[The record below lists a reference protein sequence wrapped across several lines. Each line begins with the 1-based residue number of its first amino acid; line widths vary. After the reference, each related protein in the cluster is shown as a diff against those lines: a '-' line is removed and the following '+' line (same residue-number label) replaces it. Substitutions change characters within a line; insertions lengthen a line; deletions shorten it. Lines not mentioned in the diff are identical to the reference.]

1 MKKILFYLPFIKL
14 GGIEQVSIE
23 YLKALLEKG
32 CQIDLIIDFDM
43 GRDGNTFECAIP
55 KEINYKYI
63 KSKKISSCIYFFRT
77 LGKKNKLFN
86 FPLYAL
92 MLFFDFYYYHT
103 KVKKIVKDGKYD
115 YTISFYQFL
124 PAYFTNI
131 KSSKHII
138 WLHGSVE
145 HFFGGIKNLFK
156 KNYEKKLN
164 KYDYIITIADE
175 MKEQLEIF
183 YPNLSKDKIKRIYN
197 PFNFEEIYKKM
208 DDVNSVNNKE
218 KELMKYD
225 FICTVG
231 RLDEEQKDFITLI
244 NTFEFLYKNNMIK
257 EKLYIIGDGPNKNDL
272 VDIVKQKNLE
282 QNILFLGKKL
292 NPYIWMRKAKIFILS
307 SKFEGL
313 PTVLIEAMTCETFV
327 ISSSCKTGPKEIL
340 CDGKYGDLFEVS
352 NVQELVNKIEYALNN
367 NEYRLNK
374 TIKAKERIK
383 EFDKELCM
391 KALMGLLLCSSSKT
405 RSY

>member
-1 MKKILFYLPFIKL
+1 MKKILFYLPFIKV
-14 GGIEQVSIE
+14 GGIEKVSIE

-32 CQIDLIIDFDM
+32 YQIDLIIDFDM
-43 GRDGNTFECAIP
+43 GTDGNTFEYAIP

-63 KSKKISSCIYFFRT
+63 KSQNISSLIYYFRT

-92 MLFFDFYYYHT
+92 MILFDFYYFHT
-103 KVKKIVKDGKYD
+103 KVKKIVQDGKYD

-124 PAYFTNI
+124 PAYLTNI
-131 KSSKHII
+131 KSAKHII

-145 HFFGGIKNLFK
+145 HFFGGIKNIFK

-164 KYDYIITIADE
+164 KYDYVITIADE

-197 PFNFEEIYKKM
+197 PFDFEEIYKKI
-208 DDVNSVNNKE
+208 DDVNTLNNEE
-218 KELMKYD
+218 KELMNDD

-231 RLDEEQKDFITLI
+231 RLDEGQKDFITII
-244 NTFEFLYKNNMIK
+244 NAYEFLYKNNQIR
-257 EKLYIIGDGPNKNDL
+257 EKLYIIGDGPNKKDL
-272 VDIVKQKNLE
+272 VDIVRAKKLE
-282 QNILFLGKKL
+282 QNVLFLGKKI
-292 NPYIWMRKAKIFILS
+292 NPYIWMRKSKVFILS

-313 PTVLIEAMTCETFV
+313 PTVLVEAMACDTFI

-340 CDGKYGDLFEVS
+340 RDEECGDLFEVG
-352 NVQELVNKIEYALNN
+352 NYKELANKIKYALND

-383 EFDKELCM
+383 EFDKKISIHELI
-391 KALMGLLLCSSSKT
+391 KLLG
-405 RSY
+405 

>member
-1 MKKILFYLPFIKL
+1 MKKILFYTPFITI
-14 GGIEQVSIE
+14 GGGVQKVTAD
-23 YLKALLEKG
+23 YVNLLTERG
-32 CQIDLIIDFDM
+32 YEVDLIVDFNM
-43 GRDGNTFECAIP
+43 GEEVEIYKLP
-55 KEINYKYI
+55 KNIQFQYI
-63 KSKKISSCIYFFRT
+63 KSEKVSNLIYFFRT

-92 MLFFDFYYYHT
+92 MIIFDFYYFHT
-103 KVKKIVKDGKYD
+103 KVKNIVRDGKYD

-124 PAYFTNI
+124 PAYLTNI

-156 KNYEKKLN
+156 KSYEKKLN
-164 KYDYIITIADE
+164 KYDYIVTIADE
-175 MKEQLEIF
+175 MKEQLEVF

-197 PFNFEEIYKKM
+197 PFNFEEIYKKI
-208 DDVNSVNNKE
+208 DDVNFLNDEE
-218 KELMKYD
+218 KELINDD

-231 RLDEEQKDFITLI
+231 RLDEGQKDFITLI
-244 NTFEFLYKNNMIK
+244 NAYEFLYKNNSIK

-272 VDIVKQKNLE
+272 VNIVKQKNLE

-307 SKFEGL
+307 SKFEGFGL
-313 PTVLIEAMTCETFV
+313 VLVEAMTCEAFV

-340 CDGKYGDLFEVS
+340 CDGECGDLFEVG
-352 NVQELVNKIEYALNN
+352 NIQALANKIEYALND

-383 EFDKELCM
+383 EFDKEVVL
-391 KALMGLLLCSSSKT
+391 KEIQILLEVK
-405 RSY
+405 

>member
-1 MKKILFYLPFIKL
+1 MKRILFYTPFITI
-14 GGIEQVSIE
+14 GGGVQKVTAD
-23 YLKALLEKG
+23 YVNLLTERG
-32 CQIDLIIDFDM
+32 YEVDLIVDFNM
-43 GRDGNTFECAIP
+43 GEEVEIYKLP
-55 KEINYKYI
+55 KNIQFQYI
-63 KSKKISSCIYFFRT
+63 KSEKVSNLIYFFRT

-92 MLFFDFYYYHT
+92 MILFDFYYFHT
-103 KVKKIVKDGKYD
+103 KVKKIVRDGKYD

-124 PAYFTNI
+124 PAYLTNI

-145 HFFGGIKNLFK
+145 HFFGGIKNIFK

-164 KYDYIITIADE
+164 KYDYVVTIADE

-197 PFNFEEIYKKM
+197 PFDFEEIYKKI
-208 DDVNSVNNKE
+208 DDVNFLNDEE
-218 KELMKYD
+218 KELINDD

-231 RLDEEQKDFITLI
+231 RLDEGQKDFMTLI
-244 NTFEFLYKNNMIK
+244 NAYEFLYKNNKIK
-257 EKLYIIGDGPNKNDL
+257 EKLYIIGDGPSKNDL
-272 VDIVKQKNLE
+272 INVVKQKNLE

-307 SKFEGL
+307 SKFEGFGL
-313 PTVLIEAMTCETFV
+313 VLVEAMACETFV

-340 CDGKYGDLFEVS
+340 CSGECGDLFEVGH
-352 NVQELVNKIEYALNN
+352 VQELANKIEYALND

-374 TIKAKERIK
+374 IIKAKERIK
-383 EFDKELCM
+383 EFDKEVVL
-391 KALMGLLLCSSSKT
+391 KEIQILLEVK
-405 RSY
+405 

>member
-1 MKKILFYLPFIKL
+1 MKKILFYLPFIKV
-14 GGIEQVSIE
+14 GGIEKVSIE

-32 CQIDLIIDFDM
+32 YQIDLIIDFDM
-43 GRDGNTFECAIP
+43 GTDGNTFEYAIP

-63 KSKKISSCIYFFRT
+63 KSQNISSLIYYFRT

-92 MLFFDFYYYHT
+92 MILFDFYYFHT
-103 KVKKIVKDGKYD
+103 KVKKIVQDGKYD

-124 PAYFTNI
+124 PAYLTNI
-131 KSSKHII
+131 KSAKHII

-145 HFFGGIKNLFK
+145 HFFGGIKNIFK

-164 KYDYIITIADE
+164 KYDYVITIADE

-197 PFNFEEIYKKM
+197 PFDFEEIYKKI
-208 DDVNSVNNKE
+208 DDVNTLNNEE
-218 KELMKYD
+218 KELMNDD

-231 RLDEEQKDFITLI
+231 RLDEGQKDFITLI
-244 NTFEFLYKNNMIK
+244 NAYEFLYKNNSIK
-257 EKLYIIGDGPNKNDL
+257 EKLYIIGDGLNKNDL
-272 VDIVKQKNLE
+272 VNIVKQKNLE

-292 NPYIWMRKAKIFILS
+292 NPYIWMKEAKVFILS

-313 PTVLIEAMTCETFV
+313 PTVLVEAMACDTFI

-340 CDGKYGDLFEVS
+340 RDGECGDLFEVG
-352 NVQELVNKIEYALNN
+352 NIQALANKIEYALND

-374 TIKAKERIK
+374 IIKAKERIK
-383 EFDKELCM
+383 EFDKKISIHELI
-391 KALMGLLLCSSSKT
+391 KLLG
-405 RSY
+405 

>member
-1 MKKILFYLPFIKL
+1 MKRILFYTPFITI
-14 GGIEQVSIE
+14 GGGVQKVTAD
-23 YLKALLEKG
+23 YVNLLTERG
-32 CQIDLIIDFDM
+32 YEVDLIVDFNM
-43 GRDGNTFECAIP
+43 GEEVEIYKLP
-55 KEINYKYI
+55 KNIQFQYI
-63 KSKKISSCIYFFRT
+63 KSEKVSNLIYFFRT

-92 MLFFDFYYYHT
+92 MIIFDFYYFHT
-103 KVKKIVKDGKYD
+103 KVKNIVRDGKYD

-124 PAYFTNI
+124 PAYLTNI

-156 KNYEKKLN
+156 KSYEKKLN
-164 KYDYIITIADE
+164 KYDYIVTIADE
-175 MKEQLEIF
+175 MKEQLEVF

-197 PFNFEEIYKKM
+197 PFNFEEIYKKI
-208 DDVNSVNNKE
+208 DDVNFLNDEE
-218 KELMKYD
+218 KELINDD

-231 RLDEEQKDFITLI
+231 RLDEGQKDFMTLI
-244 NTFEFLYKNNMIK
+244 NAYEFLYKNNKIK
-257 EKLYIIGDGPNKNDL
+257 EKLYIIGDGPSKNDL
-272 VDIVKQKNLE
+272 INVVKQKNLE

-307 SKFEGL
+307 SKFEGFGL
-313 PTVLIEAMTCETFV
+313 VLVEAMACETFV

-340 CDGKYGDLFEVS
+340 CDGECGDLFEVG
-352 NVQELVNKIEYALNN
+352 NIQALANKIEYALND

-383 EFDKELCM
+383 EFDREVVLKEIQI
-391 KALMGLLLCSSSKT
+391 LLEVK
-405 RSY
+405 

>member
-1 MKKILFYLPFIKL
+1 MKKILFYLPFIKI
-14 GGIEQVSIE
+14 GGIEKVSIE
-23 YLKALLEKG
+23 YLKALSVKG
-32 CQIDLIIDFDM
+32 YQIDLIIDFDM
-43 GRDGNTFECAIP
+43 GIDGNTFEYAIP

-63 KSKKISSCIYFFRT
+63 KSQKISSLIYYFRT

-86 FPLYAL
+86 FLLYAL
-92 MLFFDFYYYHT
+92 MILFDFYYYHA
-103 KVKKIVKDGKYD
+103 KVKKIVQDGKYD

-124 PAYFTNI
+124 PAYLTKI

-145 HFFGGIKNLFK
+145 HFFGGIKNIFK
-156 KNYEKKLN
+156 KSYEKKLN
-164 KYDYIITIADE
+164 KYDYVVTIADE

-197 PFNFEEIYKKM
+197 PFDFEEIYKKI
-208 DDVNSVNNKE
+208 DDVNILNNEE
-218 KELMKYD
+218 KELLNGN

-231 RLDEEQKDFITLI
+231 RLDEGQKDFMTLI
-244 NTFEFLYKNNMIK
+244 NAYEFLYKNNKIK

-272 VDIVKQKNLE
+272 VGAVKQKNLE

-313 PTVLIEAMTCETFV
+313 PTVLIEAMTCEAFV

-340 CDGKYGDLFEVS
+340 CDGKCGDLFEVG
-352 NVQELVNKIEYALNN
+352 NVQELVNKIVYALNN
-367 NEYRLNK
+367 DAYRFEK
-374 TIKAKERIK
+374 IGKAKNRIK
-383 EFDKELCM
+383 EFDKEISIDE
-391 KALMGLLLCSSSKT
+391 LLQFL
-405 RSY
+405 

>member
-1 MKKILFYLPFIKL
+1 MKRILFYTPFITI
-14 GGIEQVSIE
+14 GGGVQKVTAD
-23 YLKALLEKG
+23 YVNLLTERG
-32 CQIDLIIDFDM
+32 YEVDLIVDFNM
-43 GRDGNTFECAIP
+43 GEEVEIYKLP
-55 KEINYKYI
+55 KNIQFQYI
-63 KSKKISSCIYFFRT
+63 KSEKVSNLIYFFRT

-92 MLFFDFYYYHT
+92 MIIFDFYYYHT
-103 KVKKIVKDGKYD
+103 KLKKIANDGKYD

-124 PAYFTNI
+124 PAYITNI

-156 KNYEKKLN
+156 KSYEKKLN
-164 KYDYIITIADE
+164 KYDYIVTIADE
-175 MKEQLEIF
+175 MKEQLEVF

-197 PFNFEEIYKKM
+197 PFDFEEIYKKM
-208 DDVNSVNNKE
+208 DDVNSLNDEE
-218 KELMKYD
+218 KELINDD

-231 RLDEEQKDFITLI
+231 RLDEGQKDFMTLI
-244 NTFEFLYKNNMIK
+244 NAYEFLYKNNKIK
-257 EKLYIIGDGPNKNDL
+257 EKLYIIGDGPSKNDL
-272 VDIVKQKNLE
+272 INVVKQKNLE

-307 SKFEGL
+307 SKFEGFGL
-313 PTVLIEAMTCETFV
+313 VLVEAMACETFV

-340 CDGKYGDLFEVS
+340 CSGECGDLFEVGH
-352 NVQELVNKIEYALNN
+352 VQELANKIEYALND

-374 TIKAKERIK
+374 IIKAKERIK
-383 EFDKELCM
+383 EFDKEVVL
-391 KALMGLLLCSSSKT
+391 KEIQILLEVK
-405 RSY
+405 

>member
-1 MKKILFYLPFIKL
+1 MKKILFYTPFITI
-14 GGIEQVSIE
+14 GGGVQKVTAD
-23 YLKALLEKG
+23 YVNLLTERG
-32 CQIDLIIDFDM
+32 YEVDLIVDFNM
-43 GRDGNTFECAIP
+43 GEEVEIYKLP
-55 KEINYKYI
+55 KNIQFQYI
-63 KSKKISSCIYFFRT
+63 KSEKVSNLIYFFRT

-92 MLFFDFYYYHT
+92 MIIFDFYYFHT
-103 KVKKIVKDGKYD
+103 KVKNIVRDGKYD

-124 PAYFTNI
+124 PAYLTNI

-156 KNYEKKLN
+156 KSYEKKLN
-164 KYDYIITIADE
+164 KYDYVITIADE

-197 PFNFEEIYKKM
+197 PFDFEEIYKKI
-208 DDVNSVNNKE
+208 DDVNTLNNEE
-218 KELMKYD
+218 KELINDD

-231 RLDEEQKDFITLI
+231 RLDEGQKDFITLI
-244 NTFEFLYKNNMIK
+244 NAYEFLYKNNSIK

-272 VDIVKQKNLE
+272 VNIVKQKNLE

-313 PTVLIEAMTCETFV
+313 PTVLIEAMTCEAFV

-340 CDGKYGDLFEVS
+340 CDGECGDLFEVG
-352 NVQELVNKIEYALNN
+352 NIQALANKIEYALND

-383 EFDKELCM
+383 EFDKEVVL
-391 KALMGLLLCSSSKT
+391 KEIQILLEVK
-405 RSY
+405 

>member
-1 MKKILFYLPFIKL
+1 MKKILFYTPFITI
-14 GGIEQVSIE
+14 GGGVQKVTAD
-23 YLKALLEKG
+23 YVNLLTERG
-32 CQIDLIIDFDM
+32 YEVDLIVDFNM
-43 GRDGNTFECAIP
+43 GEEVEIYKLP
-55 KEINYKYI
+55 KNIQFQYI
-63 KSKKISSCIYFFRT
+63 KSEKVSNLIYFFRT

-92 MLFFDFYYYHT
+92 MIIFDFYYFHT
-103 KVKKIVKDGKYD
+103 KVKNIVRDGKYD

-124 PAYFTNI
+124 PAYLTNI

-156 KNYEKKLN
+156 KSYEKKLN
-164 KYDYIITIADE
+164 KYDYVITIADE

-197 PFNFEEIYKKM
+197 PFDFEEIYKKI
-208 DDVNSVNNKE
+208 DDVNTLNNEE
-218 KELMKYD
+218 KELINDD

-231 RLDEEQKDFITLI
+231 RLDEGQKDFITLI
-244 NTFEFLYKNNMIK
+244 NAYEFLYKNNKIK
-257 EKLYIIGDGPNKNDL
+257 EKLYIIGDGPSKNDL
-272 VDIVKQKNLE
+272 VNIVKQKNLE

-313 PTVLIEAMTCETFV
+313 PTVLIEAMTCEAFV

-340 CDGKYGDLFEVS
+340 CDGECGDLFEVG
-352 NVQELVNKIEYALNN
+352 NIQALANKIEYALND

-383 EFDKELCM
+383 EFDKEVVL
-391 KALMGLLLCSSSKT
+391 KEIQILLEVK
-405 RSY
+405 

>member
-1 MKKILFYLPFIKL
+1 MKRILFYTPFITI
-14 GGIEQVSIE
+14 GGGVQKVTAD
-23 YLKALLEKG
+23 YVNLLTERG
-32 CQIDLIIDFDM
+32 YEVDLIVDFNM
-43 GRDGNTFECAIP
+43 GEEVEIYKLP
-55 KEINYKYI
+55 KNIQFQYI
-63 KSKKISSCIYFFRT
+63 KSEKVSNLIYFFRT

-92 MLFFDFYYYHT
+92 MIIFDFYYYHT
-103 KVKKIVKDGKYD
+103 KLKKIANDGKYD

-124 PAYFTNI
+124 PAYITNI

-156 KNYEKKLN
+156 KSYGKKLN
-164 KYDYIITIADE
+164 KYDYIVTIADE
-175 MKEQLEIF
+175 MKEQLEVF

-197 PFNFEEIYKKM
+197 PFDFEEIYKKM
-208 DDVNSVNNKE
+208 DDVNSLNDEE
-218 KELMKYD
+218 KELINDD

-231 RLDEEQKDFITLI
+231 RLDEGQKDFMTLI
-244 NTFEFLYKNNMIK
+244 NAYEFLYKNNKIK
-257 EKLYIIGDGPNKNDL
+257 EKLYIIGDGPSKNDL
-272 VDIVKQKNLE
+272 INVVKQKNLE

-307 SKFEGL
+307 SKFEGFGL
-313 PTVLIEAMTCETFV
+313 VLVEAMACETFV

-340 CDGKYGDLFEVS
+340 CSGECGDLFEVGH
-352 NVQELVNKIEYALNN
+352 VQELANKIEYALND

-374 TIKAKERIK
+374 IIKAKERIK
-383 EFDKELCM
+383 EFDKEVVL
-391 KALMGLLLCSSSKT
+391 KEIQILLGTK
-405 RSY
+405 

>member
-1 MKKILFYLPFIKL
+1 MKKILFYTPFITI
-14 GGIEQVSIE
+14 GGGVQKVTAD
-23 YLKALLEKG
+23 YVNLLTERG
-32 CQIDLIIDFDM
+32 YEVDLIVDFNM
-43 GRDGNTFECAIP
+43 GEEVEIYKLP
-55 KEINYKYI
+55 KNIQFQYI
-63 KSKKISSCIYFFRT
+63 KSEKVSNLIYFFRT

-92 MLFFDFYYYHT
+92 MIIFDFYYFHT
-103 KVKKIVKDGKYD
+103 KVKNIVRDGKYD

-124 PAYFTNI
+124 PAYLTNI

-156 KNYEKKLN
+156 KSYEKKLN
-164 KYDYIITIADE
+164 KYDYIVTIADE
-175 MKEQLEIF
+175 MKEQLEVF

-197 PFNFEEIYKKM
+197 PFNFEEIYKKI
-208 DDVNSVNNKE
+208 DDVNFLNDEE
-218 KELMKYD
+218 KELINDD

-231 RLDEEQKDFITLI
+231 RLDEGQKDFITLI
-244 NTFEFLYKNNMIK
+244 NAYEFLYKNNSIK

-272 VDIVKQKNLE
+272 VNIVKQKNLE

-313 PTVLIEAMTCETFV
+313 PTVLIEAMTCEAFV

-340 CDGKYGDLFEVS
+340 CDGECGDLFEVG
-352 NVQELVNKIEYALNN
+352 NIQALANKIEYALND

-383 EFDKELCM
+383 EFDKEVVL
-391 KALMGLLLCSSSKT
+391 KEIQILLEVK
-405 RSY
+405 